1 MLSKIVTLGDR
12 IEITKSENSER
23 RKLSDEKSVF
33 DRPLISQVY
42 DIIDETQLKIA
53 MPIVEG
59 RVVPLAVNGRFDI
72 CFVVL
77 DRYKENGLYVLL
89 IELVYELKKYQRRQY
104 YRLEYTKDFEYI
116 VIDEDT
122 EKLIIEDENMI
133 KEILDNNKLKKGI
146 IIDISGGGVRFAS
159 RDNLEEKSKVLL
171 KLDISLSENKKVYGI
186 MGKVFS

>member
-42 DIIDETQLKIA
+42 DVIDETQLKIA

-72 CFVVL
+72 CFITSGGLYKSRFVVL

-146 IIDISGGGVRFAS
+146 IIDISGGGIRFAS
-159 RDNLEEKSKVLL
+159 RDKLEEKSKVLL
-171 KLDISLSENKKVYGI
+171 KLDMFAI
-186 MGKVFS
+186 